1 MDNVLTQSHSY
12 RRGGWGGKTRIVN
25 HSMIRAGSKIH
36 RLVSMTTSLVS
47 EVVAKIM
54 YVYETECILE
64 NWF

>member
-1 MDNVLTQSHSY
+1 VEVDNVLTRSHSY
-12 RRGGWGGKTRIVN
+12 RIGKTRIVN